1 MGSDG
6 FQTQRNKS
14 WVSGQVRAE
23 RVSGGSNHTRC
34 RKEWTC
40 KFCSESNVLTR
51 WRCRRCYH
59 NILASLHRKYEQ
71 AIAAKS
77 GDWST
82 GSSGEEEER
91 KARSLEAEN
100 KDLTARIGA
109 MGKKEGA
116 QNGSG
121 ISFEEGHSEEVW
133 RDCMEVEDDA
143 ECRRKLDEPRKKMQR
158 DLREVERLSF
168 ALKEVQENLVESL
181 QHQLQEV

>member
-1 MGSDG
+1 M
-6 FQTQRNKS
+6 
-14 WVSGQVRAE
+14 W
-23 RVSGGSNHTRC
+23 
-34 RKEWTC
+34 
-40 KFCSESNVLTR
+40 TR

-59 NILASLHRKYEQ
+59 NIPASLHRKYEQ

-77 GDWST
+77 RDWST
-82 GSSGEEEER
+82 GSSGSSGEEER

-100 KDLTARIGA
+100 QELRARIEA

-158 DLREVERLSF
+158 ELQEVERLSF
-168 ALKEVQENLVESL
+168 ASKEVQENLVESL